1 MTTYEV
7 LRKIASGGNATVYA
21 ARAVSL
27 GITRTVALKKPHP
40 HLLDDPAFEE
50 AFRREAAVAVRVRH
64 PNVVQVLDVIEHEGV
79 PTLVLELVEGPTL
92 AVLVRSWVSS
102 GTDASTSHVGAAIK
116 IVADAARGLH
126 ALHEQR
132 DESGALLGL
141 VHRDVSPQNVLVDA
155 SGIAK
160 LSDFGLAKQTASG
173 DHSTTEGIL
182 KGKVGYLSPEYIRG
196 EPVDR
201 RSDVFALGI
210 VLWESLAKKR
220 LFRSEREPD
229 VLGKILGMAIP
240 ALELAP
246 RSTAAALD
254 RVVARA
260 LARDVRER
268 FATALEVAEALENAA
283 IELGLDA
290 TPSAVARVVS
300 LLGKDPKP
308 STTSPPPAV
317 GPDAKRAT
325 SSPAPAA
332 TSAERTTADDVPTTR
347 DLVAP
352 SSLVMLSEGPP
363 VKATATTT
371 EESVPA
377 RTAGTA
383 GTTGTTGTATSGR
396 RARVVAGLVLAT
408 GTALAV
414 GAYLRITSTPVER
427 GEPVGASVL
436 SSEESGP
443 TSSAEVPSTSS
454 PSTTSSATSSA
465 SPSTSTKLVSTP
477 SAVTSSASSTR
488 PPTKALPTAKP
499 GPRPNPYAKDAGK

>member
-40 HLLDDPAFEE
+40 HLLDDPAFEQ
-50 AFRREAAVAVRVRH
+50 AFRREAAVAVRLRH

-92 AVLVRSWVSS
+92 AVLVRAWVAS
-102 GTDASTSHVGAAIK
+102 GATDTEGAALK

-132 DESGALLGL
+132 DEAGASLGL

-160 LSDFGLAKQTASG
+160 LSDFGLAKQTGSG
-173 DHSTTEGIL
+173 EHSTTEGIL

-240 ALELAP
+240 ALTLSP
-246 RSTAAALD
+246 MSTAAVLD
-254 RVVARA
+254 RIVARA

-268 FATALEVAEALENAA
+268 FRTALEVAEAVENAA
-283 IELGLDA
+283 LELGLEA
-290 TPSAVARVVS
+290 NPTSVARAVRAFE
-300 LLGKDPKP
+300 KDPKERA
-308 STTSPPPAV
+308 SAAPPAASPASNPAADIAPPAIAPITEKLA
-317 GPDAKRAT
+317 GNAQS
-325 SSPAPAA
+325 SSPGYGSVSA
-332 TSAERTTADDVPTTR
+332 SAERPVADDLPTTR
-347 DLVAP
+347 DLVVQAP
-352 SSLVMLSEGPP
+352 SIPPTLSASSASVGAPTRSTRSKLLALG
-363 VKATATTT
+363 VATTL
-371 EESVPA
+371 
-377 RTAGTA
+377 G
-383 GTTGTTGTATSGR
+383 
-396 RARVVAGLVLAT
+396 
-408 GTALAV
+408 LAV
-414 GAYLRITSTPVER
+414 AAVAYRTSRAPPATPIER
-427 GEPVGASVL
+427 PV
-436 SSEESGP
+436 
-443 TSSAEVPSTSS
+443 EVPSLS
-454 PSTTSSATSSA
+454 PSEKPTASTGDLASSRSSD
-465 SPSTSTKLVSTP
+465 SP
-477 SAVTSSASSTR
+477 SAVVPQRTSATASTPPLTQDAGSASTR
-488 PPTKALPTAKP
+488 PPVRPQASTKP
-499 GPRPNPYAKDAGK
+499 GPRPNPYGKDGGR

>member
-21 ARAVSL
+21 ARAVSM

-40 HLLDDPAFEE
+40 HLLDDPAFEQ
-50 AFRREAAVAVRVRH
+50 AFRREAAVAVRLRH

-92 AVLVRSWVSS
+92 AVLVRNWVAS
-102 GTDASTSHVGAAIK
+102 GATDTEGAALK

-132 DESGALLGL
+132 DETGELLGL

-240 ALELAP
+240 ALELSP
-246 RSTAAALD
+246 QSTAAYLD
-254 RVVARA
+254 RIVARA

-268 FATALEVAEALENAA
+268 FATALEVAEVLETAA
-283 IELGLDA
+283 RERGLDA
-290 TPSAVARVVS
+290 TSAAVARAVS
-300 LLGKDPKP
+300 LLDKDPKP
-308 STTSPPPAV
+308 STTPPPPV
-317 GPDAKRAT
+317 
-325 SSPAPAA
+325 PAPAA
-332 TSAERTTADDVPTTR
+332 KAADGSTMPPATPTSRPMADDLPTTR
-347 DLVAP
+347 DLVSPTSVAMPAEGTPNTTVSGSAPVPPLP
-352 SSLVMLSEGPP
+352 SSTLDREKG
-363 VKATATTT
+363 
-371 EESVPA
+371 
-377 RTAGTA
+377 RGTLTFVSLA
-383 GTTGTTGTATSGR
+383 VATS
-396 RARVVAGLVLAT
+396 AV
-408 GTALAV
+408 LAV
-414 GAYLRITSTPVER
+414 GAYRWRAGTTDDGPPRASATSV
-427 GEPVGASVL
+427 A
-436 SSEESGP
+436 SGP
-443 TSSAEVPSTSS
+443 TPSADS
-454 PSTTSSATSSA
+454 PSTTSASATSSA
-465 SPSTSTKLVSTP
+465 ASSASPTTNTP
-477 SAVTSSASSTR
+477 VLSASSAVTSSPSSTR
-488 PPTKALPTAKP
+488 PPSKPQPSAKP

>member
-92 AVLVRSWVSS
+92 AVLVRSWAAS
-102 GTDASTSHVGAAIK
+102 GATGSTSTVGAALK
-116 IVADAARGLH
+116 VVADAARGLH

-132 DESGALLGL
+132 DDTGALLGL

-229 VLGKILGMAIP
+229 VLGKILGMAVP
-240 ALELAP
+240 ALELSP
-246 RSTAAALD
+246 QSTAAALD

-290 TPSAVARVVS
+290 TPSAVARAVS

-308 STTSPPPAV
+308 STTPPPPALAP
-317 GPDAKRAT
+317 GAKAAGGSPVPHAT
-325 SSPAPAA
+325 PASRPM
-332 TSAERTTADDVPTTR
+332 ADDVPTTR

-352 SSLVMLSEGPP
+352 SSLGTPSEGPQS
-363 VKATATTT
+363 ALASRTTA
-371 EESVPA
+371 ESAPS
-377 RTAGTA
+377 R
-383 GTTGTTGTATSGR
+383 TTGDATSV
-396 RARVVAGLVLAT
+396 RAKVVLTGLVVAT
-408 GTALAV
+408 STALAV
-414 GAYLRITSTPVER
+414 GAYRWHTSTAVEGGEPVAATVLSSVASGPTTPPADMPSMPSGPATSSAASSAVSTTSTPV
-427 GEPVGASVL
+427 PS
-436 SSEESGP
+436 
-443 TSSAEVPSTSS
+443 TSAVVTSS
-454 PSTTSSATSSA
+454 PSTT
-465 SPSTSTKLVSTP
+465 
-477 SAVTSSASSTR
+477 R
-488 PPTKALPTAKP
+488 PPNKPQPSAKP